1 MWGRR
6 GGNPQIARSR
16 SRQRF
21 WHEDGNGV
29 PGGLERSL
37 KMKRLNPDERQRRF
51 ESEQAESLRASGQG
65 DMSFQEAPQ
74 LLLFHFFQFVRLHK
88 FEIEDVV
95 RFAAQ
100 DVGKAAGHP
109 RAKIETDWTK
119 NSGDTAGHVFTTML
133 SDAFNNRDRAA
144 IPDSEALTSL
154 SCDVELA
161 RSGAIQNRV
170 AYQHIATLGGI
181 GSRLDDDRAAGKA
194 FADVVVRFAKQV

>member
-74 LLLFHFFQFVRLHK
+74 LLLFHFFQFVRLHE

-109 RAKIETDWTK
+109 RAKIETDRTK
-119 NSGDTAGHVFTTML
+119 NSGDTAGTFEISCETWRPLEPLRSAPEHPCVAPNPTTH
-133 SDAFNNRDRAA
+133 AAA
-144 IPDSEALTSL
+144 IAHL
-154 SCDVELA
+154 V
-161 RSGAIQNRV
+161 R
-170 AYQHIATLGGI
+170 TLI
-181 GSRLDDDRAAGKA
+181 SKLPFKRR
-194 FADVVVRFAKQV
+194 